1 MYSPDKETMKRSTED
16 LPPKD
21 PAQQVQFGGPIVAP
35 GVTDPQA
42 LRYAQQIHER
52 RAGGPS
58 KYTTPVAGGPTP
70 PIPRLDSQADKDLT
84 MADQANMQRAA
95 MEGPPQAPAPRSMF
109 QAGPHDAPPPSRGPG
124 GPPAG
129 ILPADILPEEA
140 RKDPEFHEGQGSM
153 YASAQPALAFRY
165 GVIRGGQ
172 RLMPQQ
178 LGQVAKGLS
187 KKTVEGLQS
196 IVELQKTR
204 ASAESEDKRI
214 EREAAAGVGG
224 AAGRLGN
231 SPTDGPQADAAASQ
245 KNIQEAV
252 KKLDDFDFNTFRE
265 MMMKDIINN
274 EEQRDLIEKRCTP
287 LDITD
292 LIMRGFVT
300 QRVPVIPNKFE
311 PEFQSMTGGED
322 LAIKRLIMQESK
334 GLEVSDRYL
343 LDKFSLMAV
352 TIGLRA
358 INGNVIP
365 THQDNNGKFDE
376 EAFWRKFDFVSK
388 YPFHMLASLG
398 VNYFWFD
405 IRVRKLFVA
414 EKLGNG

>member
-1 MYSPDKETMKRSTED
+1 LRRSPED
-16 LPPKD
+16 SR
-21 PAQQVQFGGPIVAP
+21 PAGDVGTTQFSGPVVSP

-42 LRYAQQIHER
+42 LRYAAAIAER
-52 RAGGPS
+52 KGAA
-58 KYTTPVAGGPTP
+58 KYTQPVAGGATP
-70 PIPRLDSQADKDLT
+70 PIPRLDLPADTGLT
-84 MADQANMQRAA
+84 MADQAHMQRAGA
-95 MEGPPQAPAPRSMF
+95 VPSAELAERSLFQETAASPATP
-109 QAGPHDAPPPSRGPG
+109 AGMSR
-124 GPPAG
+124 PPAG
-129 ILPADILPEEA
+129 LLPIDILPNEA
-140 RKDPEFHEGQGSM
+140 REDPDFREGQGSM
-153 YASAQPALAFRY
+153 YATAQPHLAYKY
-165 GVIRGGQ
+165 GVIRNGN
-172 RLMPQQ
+172 RIMPQQ
-178 LGQVAKGLS
+178 LNQPNKGLS
-187 KKTVEGLQS
+187 QKTIEGLKAVQ
-196 IVELQKTR
+196 EAQQLRQK
-204 ASAESEDKRI
+204 AETEDARI
-214 EREAAAGVGG
+214 EQEAVSGVAG

-231 SPTDGPQADAAASQ
+231 SPSDGPQADSSESR
-245 KNIQEAV
+245 KNAQEAI

-274 EEQRDLIEKRCTP
+274 EEQREIIEKRCVP

-300 QRVPVIPNKFE
+300 QRVPVIPGKFE

-322 LAIKRLIMQESK
+322 LAIKRLVMQESK
-334 GLEVSDRYL
+334 GVEVSDRYL

-365 THQDNNGKFDE
+365 SHQDKEGRFDE
-376 EAFWRKFDFVSK
+376 ELFWRKFEFVTR

>member
-1 MYSPDKETMKRSTED
+1 MAKRPTEE

-21 PAQQVQFGGPIVAP
+21 PAQQVQFGGPVIAP
-35 GVTDPQA
+35 GITDPQA
-42 LRYAQQIHER
+42 LRYAQQISDR
-52 RAGGPS
+52 RAAAGPQ

-70 PIPRLDSQADKDLT
+70 PIPRLDSNADKDLT

-95 MEGPPQAPAPRSMF
+95 MEGPPQAPTPRSMF
-109 QAGPHDAPPPSRGPG
+109 QARPGDAPPTPRGPG

-140 RKDPEFHEGQGSM
+140 RKDPDFHEGQGSM
-153 YASAQPALAFRY
+153 YASAQPQLAFKY

-178 LGQVAKGLS
+178 LGQVSKGLR
-187 KKTVEGLQS
+187 KETVEGLKS
-196 IVELQKTR
+196 IAELQKTR

-214 EREAAAGVGG
+214 EGEAASGIAG

-231 SPTDGPQADAAASQ
+231 APTDGPQADPAASQ
-245 KNIQEAV
+245 KNLQDAV
-252 KKLDDFDFNTFRE
+252 RKLDDFDFNTFRE

-274 EEQRDLIEKRCTP
+274 EEQRELIEKRCTP

-292 LIMRGFVT
+292 LIMKGFVT
-300 QRVPVIPNKFE
+300 QRVPIIVNKFE

-343 LDKFSLMAV
+343 LDKFALMAV
-352 TIGLRA
+352 TIGLFS

-365 THQDNNGKFDE
+365 SHRDNNGKFDE
-376 EAFWRKFDFVSK
+376 DAFWKKFDFVTK